1 MKKIFASV
9 CVIVMCATMVSC
21 GVDDK
26 KVQNCISLRLNYE
39 QAVREWKQLDSNTWS
54 DVRDQAL
61 SNVEAA
67 RNAYLTEFAALSED
81 ERSAYQSL
89 EAECK
94 KADENYLDSVYEDTT
109 NVENNSVSETRTI
122 STLLNE

>member
-9 CVIVMCATMVSC
+9 CLIVMCATMVSC

-39 QAVREWKQLDSNTWS
+39 QAVREWKRLDSDTRS

-61 SNVEAA
+61 SDVDAA
-67 RNAYLTEFAALSED
+67 RKAYLTEFSALSND
-81 ERSAYQSL
+81 ERTAYKEL
-89 EAECK
+89 ETECK

-109 NVENNSVSETRTI
+109 NIENNLFVRLEQ
-122 STLLNE
+122 

>member
-39 QAVREWKQLDSNTWS
+39 QAVREWERLDSNTLS
-54 DVRDQAL
+54 DVREQAL
-61 SNVEAA
+61 SDVEAA
-67 RNAYLTEFAALSED
+67 RKAYLDEFAALSED
-81 ERSAYQSL
+81 ERNAYQSL

-94 KADENYLDSVYEDTT
+94 KADENYLDSAYEDTT
-109 NVENNSVSETRTI
+109 NVENDSVSEMRTI

>member
-9 CVIVMCATMVSC
+9 CLIVMCATMVSC

-39 QAVREWKQLDSNTWS
+39 QAVREWNRLDSDTRS

-61 SNVEAA
+61 SNVYSA
-67 RNAYLTEFAALSED
+67 RKAYLTEFSALSND
-81 ERSAYQSL
+81 ERTAYKEL
-89 EAECK
+89 ETECK

-109 NVENNSVSETRTI
+109 NVENNPVREIRTI
-122 STLLNE
+122 DTILIE

>member
-9 CVIVMCATMVSC
+9 CVIVMCATLVSC

-39 QAVREWKQLDSNTWS
+39 QAVREWKRLDSNTWS
-54 DVRDQAL
+54 DVREQAL
-61 SNVEAA
+61 SDVEAA
-67 RNAYLTEFAALSED
+67 RKAYLTEFAALSED
-81 ERSAYQSL
+81 ERNAYQSL

-109 NVENNSVSETRTI
+109 SVENNSVSDMRTI